1 MEDKV
6 SSQLGHSSATSSTF
20 KHSPD
25 SCSFQD
31 WASWIKKS
39 IKKKECGFFQADVR
53 EDTCKCGYL
62 KTEHADEAIKPEDYT
77 GDTWD
82 RHKHVHE
89 VTTDA
94 FGNIVFSG
102 LGHKISKYA
111 RVSTDTNPELL
122 YELLTEWWE
131 LSPPNLLI
139 SVTGGAK
146 NFYLKARLKN
156 MFHRGLIKVA
166 QTTGAWII
174 TGGTNTGVMKHVGQ
188 AVRDYGLSSLQGK
201 EIVAIGVATWGVI
214 HKRDTLVRED
224 GRFPAHYSM
233 DVNGQGRL
241 SCLDNNHTH
250 FLLVDDGTHGCYGVE
265 IELRTSL
272 EKCIGRKSLGNSG
285 GTIPAVCVILDGGPG
300 TLNTIYNTMLN
311 GTPCVILEGSG
322 RIADVIAQ
330 VSGLPL
336 SQVTIAVIDRLVK
349 KFFCSEYEKL
359 SGKILEW
366 TKKIQDIIRLP
377 HLLTIFSVSDDNHG
391 NLDVAILQ
399 ALLKASRSSKSP
411 GVESWKRQLEL
422 AIAWNRVDI
431 AEAEIFTEESQW
443 KFSDLN
449 WAMFSALVGNKPQF
463 VSLLLE
469 NGVCLRDFLQDKE
482 TLVQLYRQMPKC
494 LFQHKLNK
502 KVEECNR
509 LKGQGLGKGQ
519 SGDTGRKELISLTH
533 VSEVV
538 RRLLGKFT
546 QNIYPPST
554 STNQVNLSVG
564 DTSELLSK
572 GQASSQSPLKE
583 DGAEPQ
589 RDAGRDEREA
599 GRDLFLWAVV
609 QNNKELAE
617 IAWEQ
622 CGDCISAALA
632 ASKILKS
639 LAKEKT
645 NADKAQEMLKL
656 ASHYE
661 ECAIGV
667 FSECHDNNE
676 ERAQKLLVRVSPSW
690 GGTTCLRLAL
700 EADDKSFVAQSGVQA
715 LLNQIWCGELSV
727 DNPVW
732 RVLICMIFFPLICT
746 GFLIFRRDEL
756 IQRREMTEEK
766 KTMETMK
773 GSCDSHQATQTLQE
787 VKPLGSWSRL
797 ESFYNSTQVKFYWKI
812 VSYVAFLCLFAL
824 VLMIDFQ
831 RTPSPGELLLYIW
844 LFTLMC
850 EEVRQLFHDPDGF
863 GFRKKSR
870 MYIDDLWNIL
880 DVLSIILFCLGVA
893 FRWTSK
899 LFHEGKIILCIDFMV
914 FCLRLMAIFTISR
927 TLGPKL
933 IIVKK
938 MMMDMFFFMFLLSIW
953 VVAYGVAKQGIL
965 IDNDNR
971 LEWIVRGA
979 IYEPYLI
986 IFGNFP
992 QNIDNAELDLNLC
1005 SVNGTDPLK
1014 PKCPLLKDNQI
1025 PVLSE
1030 WLTIIMLCVY
1040 LLFANILLLNL
1051 LIAIFNFTFQEVQ
1064 DNTDRIWKF
1073 QRYELIKEY
1082 HSHPAAPPP
1091 FIILSH
1097 VWLFIRA
1104 MKLREPPIEYKEFKN
1119 KLPQMEEEE
1128 LLSWE
1133 ALMKDR
1139 YLLSA
1144 QQKQSECM
1152 ERRILDTAQKVTVLT
1167 EQLEREEE
1175 TSSAAVLKR
1184 LTRLAEQSSKTLQ
1197 LIMDN
1202 LKSQGASAKET
1213 QPPTS
1218 TGTDGNLDS
1227 LTNTSEIEKRFHV
1240 KARQFRYP
1248 DSKITR
1254 FPVPEEKVPWEVSFP
1269 SYKPPYYDC
1278 KEDGCDI
1285 DGSEALEKYR
1295 NPEGRT
1301 GIRGRG
1307 ALSRLGPN
1315 RNLDLVLTR
1324 WRDSERSVLE
1334 FLGVWGESREFLVLP
1349 GGLADSAEH
1358 LPAPLKK
1365 TLGDK
1370 IYETLNAKF
1379 SEGIKVFEGYV
1390 DDCRNTDNAWVETTV
1405 LNIYLPQTSEVM
1417 VDIEN
1422 MSVSSH
1428 GSLQWQEVSSRTRLD
1443 SNQNDSLKK
1452 VAALHNRAF

>member
-1 MEDKV
+1 
-6 SSQLGHSSATSSTF
+6 
-20 KHSPD
+20 
-25 SCSFQD
+25 
-31 WASWIKKS
+31 
-39 IKKKECGFFQADVR
+39 
-53 EDTCKCGYL
+53 
-62 KTEHADEAIKPEDYT
+62 
-77 GDTWD
+77 
-82 RHKHVHE
+82 
-89 VTTDA
+89 
-94 FGNIVFSG
+94 
-102 LGHKISKYA
+102 
-111 RVSTDTNPELL
+111 
-122 YELLTEWWE
+122 
-131 LSPPNLLI
+131 
-139 SVTGGAK
+139 
-146 NFYLKARLKN
+146 
-156 MFHRGLIKVA
+156 
-166 QTTGAWII
+166 
-174 TGGTNTGVMKHVGQ
+174 
-188 AVRDYGLSSLQGK
+188 
-201 EIVAIGVATWGVI
+201 
-214 HKRDTLVRED
+214 
-224 GRFPAHYSM
+224 M

-336 SQVTIAVIDRLVK
+336 SQVTIAVIDRL
-349 KFFCSEYEKL
+349 YEKL

-463 VSLLLE
+463 
-469 NGVCLRDFLQDKE
+469 
-482 TLVQLYRQMPKC
+482 
-494 LFQHKLNK
+494 
-502 KVEECNR
+502 
-509 LKGQGLGKGQ
+509 
-519 SGDTGRKELISLTH
+519 
-533 VSEVV
+533 
-538 RRLLGKFT
+538 
-546 QNIYPPST
+546 
-554 STNQVNLSVG
+554 
-564 DTSELLSK
+564 
-572 GQASSQSPLKE
+572 
-583 DGAEPQ
+583 
-589 RDAGRDEREA
+589 
-599 GRDLFLWAVV
+599 
-609 QNNKELAE
+609 NNKELAE

-899 LFHEGKIILCIDFMV
+899 LFHE
-914 FCLRLMAIFTISR
+914 
-927 TLGPKL
+927 
-933 IIVKK
+933 VKK

-1184 LTRLAEQSSKTLQ
+1184 LTRLEEQSSKTLQ

-1213 QPPTS
+1213 QPLTS